1 MQVKDIMTPNVDY
14 LGPNSPVGDVARTM
28 REQGIGMLPLAEDD
42 KLVGIVTDR
51 DLTVRVLA
59 ENKGADTPAREA
71 MSEEVFYLFDDVAL
85 DEAVR
90 NMADMKVRRLP
101 VVDRNKTLVGVVS
114 LGDIA
119 SKGGNEAA
127 GEALERISRAA

>member
-1 MQVKDIMTPNVDY
+1 MQVKDIMTPAAKTVM
-14 LGPNSPVGDVARTM
+14 PESPVGDVARTM
-28 REQGIGMLPLAEDD
+28 RDHDLGMLAVAEND
-42 KLVGIVTDR
+42 KLTGIVTDR

-71 MSEEVFYLFDDVAL
+71 MSDEVYYLFDDVDL

-101 VVDRNKTLVGVVS
+101 VVNRDKDLVGEIS

-119 SKGGNEAA
+119 EKGEKEAA
-127 GEALERISRAA
+127 GAALERIAKAA

>member
-1 MQVKDIMTPNVDY
+1 MTPTAKTVM
-14 LGPNSPVGDVARTM
+14 PNSPVGDVARTM
-28 REQGIGMLPLAEDD
+28 REDDVGMLAVAEND
-42 KLVGIVTDR
+42 KLIGIVTDR

-71 MSEEVFYLFDDVAL
+71 MSDEVFYLFDDVDL
-85 DEAVR
+85 EEAVR

-101 VVDRNKTLVGVVS
+101 VVNRDKDLVGVIS

-119 SKGGNEAA
+119 EKGENEAA
-127 GEALERISRAA
+127 GAALEKIARAA